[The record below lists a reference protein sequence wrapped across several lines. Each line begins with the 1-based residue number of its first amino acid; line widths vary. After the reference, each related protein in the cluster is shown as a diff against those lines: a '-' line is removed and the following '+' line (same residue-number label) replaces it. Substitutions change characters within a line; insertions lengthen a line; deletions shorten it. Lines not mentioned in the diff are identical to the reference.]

1 MAATL
6 RPGALLSHDRILEPT
21 LVMPSAI
28 ASMSSIS
35 SPAMAHAI
43 IPHHLLLASS
53 SSSRSAKP
61 QWESLK
67 GGSILTSTGRNA
79 RALLFSSQVARVFP
93 SFLSSELYLGQR
105 ARAALLQRSSSIHRV
120 NRLRPS
126 SSKES
131 RGEVLHEVE
140 EQSLPIELGRPDVS
154 SQDDA
159 EGNVQG
165 EDDVHSGENGR
176 DVADFLAAKEEEE
189 GVSLKGEVEIKQGEE
204 VSAGALKGTI
214 VAALLLIGV
223 VVAFGVVGFLYKE
236 QINDIL
242 TQFSD
247 FLEG

>member
-93 SFLSSELYLGQR
+93 PFLSSELYLGQQ
-105 ARAALLQRSSSIHRV
+105 ARAALLQRSRSINRV
-120 NRLRPS
+120 NRLRPC

-159 EGNVQG
+159 EGNTQG
-165 EDDVHSGENGR
+165 DDDVHSGENGR
-176 DVADFLAAKEEEE
+176 DVADFLAAREEEE

-214 VAALLLIGV
+214 IAALLLIGV
-223 VVAFGVVGFLYKE
+223 VGAFGVVGFLYKE